1 MARSKRTGESY
12 YIRTTHLSGHLASQ
26 LQPLA
31 LTDGFVKSVSPP
43 RLHYL
48 SKNKDIV
55 CRCVSRTHDSYKF
68 VQNNEIR
75 RLCAEYFSIKT
86 MEVTCTRDQWR
97 ATVQDSDD
105 TTCGA
110 EEYTNH
116 RSDEY
121 VDKSRS
127 IVERLQ
133 AQELLQAQEAKT
145 SFVQP
150 KLSKSE
156 KFLQAQE
163 ARLGKR
169 RPETTSSDEFL
180 QTQEARLR
188 KRRPETTF
196 DDKTSF
202 RRPNTS
208 ESDHEMHLRNGPGGE
223 ADISEEL
230 WRVSRPS
237 VYLGQ
242 YTSNSVVSTPIGSSV
257 SQVWEKTHSGRGNSL
272 SILGFGTK
280 APGVRQLSEDDATC
294 GAEELDYAGLGV
306 YFAEPTRYSPSVP
319 RPNTAELAATEPK
332 IARVS
337 SSIYSPYLPHHS
349 PTLRELE
356 GRGSHRVSEMPCRST
371 LLQEKN
377 ESRRLSGLSKL
388 VSQPLKTPKL
398 PSQEA
403 EPLESPNLPNQE
415 DFFLTH
421 VKPCSRTHPAPVGD
435 CTLCSGPYSSPN
447 KHTILLP
454 CTHHIHQECLL
465 TRFRTHDFEYGHC
478 STCGMA
484 LCERTLLDRIET
496 DRIAIFGATA
506 FTPLPSSREER
517 IDFPAHSQTI
527 LCRSEEEVAAAQLR
541 LLKDYI
547 DSHADEAYRLWTK
560 NTDSVPDWHNQ
571 VIVPVVSLFKGWNV
585 LRRQCKLFL
594 DHDAFY
600 KVVAWA
606 ELVRLVETL
615 KEGVVIAYEGEA
627 AFPSLAELHRKFL
640 MAKERYEKEKI
651 YWKEGREGVEWDR
664 VVKVGVGLAV
674 GMYGR
679 DRS

>member
-1 MARSKRTGESY
+1 MYTQFHQKNEVVIARSKRTGESY
-12 YIRTTHLSGHLASQ
+12 YVRTSHLSKHLASQ
-26 LQPLA
+26 LQPLPH
-31 LTDGFVKSVSPP
+31 TDGFVKSVSPP
-43 RLHYL
+43 QLHYL
-48 SKNKDIV
+48 SKTKETV
-55 CRCVSRTHDSYKF
+55 CRCISRDHGSYKR
-68 VQNNEIR
+68 VQNSEIQE
-75 RLCAEYFSIKT
+75 LSAEYFSIKT
-86 MEVTCTRDQWR
+86 TELTCTRDQWR
-97 ATVQDSDD
+97 ATIQDLDD

-110 EEYTNH
+110 EEYTQH
-116 RSDEY
+116 RSDEFEY
-121 VDKSRS
+121 ESRS
-127 IVERLQ
+127 TMGLV
-133 AQELLQAQEAKT
+133 QAQEAKM
-145 SFVQP
+145 SFAPP
-150 KLSKSE
+150 KSSKSSD
-156 KFLQAQE
+156 FLQAQE

-169 RPETTSSDEFL
+169 RPETTFDEKSSFKRPD
-180 QTQEARLR
+180 LR
-188 KRRPETTF
+188 K
-196 DDKTSF
+196 
-202 RRPNTS
+202 
-208 ESDHEMHLRNGPGGE
+208 SDHEMHLRNGPGGE

-242 YTSNSVVSTPIGSSV
+242 YTSDSVVSTPIGSPV
-257 SQVWEKTHSGRGNSL
+257 FQVYEKTHSARGNSL

-280 APGVRQLSEDDATC
+280 APGVRQLSDDDATS
-294 GAEELDYAGLGV
+294 GAEMDYAGLGV
-306 YFAEPTRYSPSVP
+306 YFAEPTRSSPSVP
-319 RPNTAELAATEPK
+319 RPNTAELAATESAATEPK
-332 IARVS
+332 TARVS

-356 GRGSHRVSEMPCRST
+356 GRGSPRVSEMPCHST

-377 ESRRLSGLSKL
+377 ESRRLTKL
-388 VSQPLKTPKL
+388 VSQPLKTPNL
-398 PSQEA
+398 PSQEDQ
-403 EPLESPNLPNQE
+403 PLELPNLPTQE

-435 CTLCSGPYSSPN
+435 CTLCSTPYSAPN

-454 CTHHIHQECLL
+454 CTHQIHQECLL
-465 TRFRTHDFEYGHC
+465 TRFRTHDFEFGHC
-478 STCGMA
+478 PICGMA

-506 FTPLPSSREER
+506 FTPLPSDREER
-517 IDFPAHSQTI
+517 IDFPAHSQTV

-560 NTDSVPDWHNQ
+560 NPDSVPDWHNQ

-585 LRRQCKLFL
+585 PRRQCKLFA
-594 DHDAFY
+594 DRDAFY

-615 KEGVVIAYEGEA
+615 KEGVEISYEGQA
-627 AFPSLAELHRKFL
+627 AFPRLGELHRKFL
-640 MAKERYEKEKI
+640 LAKSRYEKEKI
-651 YWKEGREGVEWDR
+651 YWGEGREGVEWDK